1 MNTSPTAMT
10 LIPTN
15 TNTKNMKRIV
25 LLLTLPILFLSAKAQ
40 QLTSPNGQIKVDI
53 NVSGEQ
59 LSYTVYEGE
68 LSDRVVYVKDNKI
81 AISFDEMGKNEF
93 RIGKSHHEKEHITAP
108 NYRQAKFDVEYNKLV
123 VKSKNGVNVE
133 FRAYDTGVA
142 YRFFTTS
149 MKEKLWRVL
158 DEVAEFNFSADHMTY
173 LPYSTNEKNPMAMAF
188 QATYDEAPLS
198 QTRNKLA
205 FLPATIDCGKAKV
218 TIMESDVVEYPGMF
232 VQAEGS
238 KLRLH
243 AQFAKYPKTFDYSPR
258 RMQKYVTSQ
267 EDFIAQGK
275 GNRTFPWRILGI
287 AHEDKEMPMN
297 NLVYALAS
305 PSTLKNTS
313 WIKPG
318 HVAWDWWN
326 DWGITGVNFEVG
338 INNDTYKHYIDF
350 ASENHLEYIILDE
363 GWYDPKSGNML
374 QTIPEIN
381 LPKLVEYAKQKN
393 VRIILWCVF
402 NVLDDHLEEI
412 CQKYAQMGI
421 AGFKVDCL
429 DRNDQEGVA
438 MTYRIAEA
446 CARHHLM
453 LDYHGIYA
461 PNGIQRTWP
470 NVINF
475 EAVFGMEEVKWT
487 KHDEKDMP
495 RYDVTFPFIRGQAGY
510 VDFTPGGMRNA
521 TRQDYQPVYSNPM
534 TMGTRCHQ
542 MAHYIV
548 HESPLTMLADNPTIY
563 KHEPQCTQFIASLP
577 PVYQSFTVLDGKM
590 GEFIIVVRTDAE
602 GNYYVGGETNWE
614 ERDITFQFSD
624 ILPHDTSEYE
634 LRILTDGNNANR
646 VATDFLMQ
654 RGVVCWREYLPIH
667 MASGGGFAMQI
678 RKIKSK

>member
-1 MNTSPTAMT
+1 
-10 LIPTN
+10 
-15 TNTKNMKRIV
+15 MKRIIF
-25 LLLTLPILFLSAKAQ
+25 LLSLSFFVVSAKTQ
-40 QLTSPNGQIKVDI
+40 QLTSPDGQIKVDI
-53 NVSGEQ
+53 NASGEQ
-59 LSYTVYEGE
+59 LSYTIYEGE
-68 LSDRVVYVKDNKI
+68 PADRIVYVADNKI
-81 AISFDEMGKNEF
+81 ALFFDEMAQNEF
-93 RIGKSHHEKEHITAP
+93 HIGKARHEKEHITAP

-133 FRAYDTGVA
+133 FRAYNSGVA

-149 MKEKLWRVL
+149 MKEKSWRIL
-158 DEVAEFNFSADHMTY
+158 DEVAEFNFTTDHKAY

-198 QTRNKLA
+198 QARNQPA
-205 FLPATIDCGKAKV
+205 FLPATVDCGNAKV
-218 TIMESDVVEYPGMF
+218 TIMESDVMEYPGMF
-232 VQAEGS
+232 VQAH
-238 KLRLH
+238 KLGLR
-243 AQFAKYPKTFDYSPR
+243 AKFAPYPKAFDYHPR
-258 RMQKYVTSQ
+258 RMQKYVTGR

-275 GNRTFPWRILGI
+275 GNRTFPWRILAI

-305 PSTLKNTS
+305 PSQLKDTS
-313 WIKPG
+313 WIRTGK
-318 HVAWDWWN
+318 VAWDWWN
-326 DWGITGVNFEVG
+326 DWGISGVDFEVG
-338 INNDTYKHYIDF
+338 INNDTYKRYIDF
-350 ASENHLEYIILDE
+350 ASKNHLPYIILDE
-363 GWYDPKSGNML
+363 GWYEPKSGDML
-374 QTIPEIN
+374 KTIPDID
-381 LPKLVEYAKQKN
+381 LPMLISYAKERDVK
-393 VRIILWCVF
+393 IILWCVF

-421 AGFKVDCL
+421 AGFKVDFL
-429 DRNDQEGVA
+429 DRNDQEGVT

-446 CARHHLM
+446 CAKHHLV

-521 TRQDYQPVYSNPM
+521 TRQDYQPIYSNPV

-542 MAHYIV
+542 LAHYIV

-563 KHEPQCTQFIASLP
+563 EREIDCTRFIASLP
-577 PVYQSFTVLDGKM
+577 STYRSLSVLDGKM
-590 GEFIIVVRTDAE
+590 GEYIIVVRTDGE
-602 GNYYVGGETNWE
+602 GNYYVAGETSWD
-614 ERDITFQFSD
+614 ERDITIDFSD

-634 LRILTDGNNANR
+634 LRLFSDGSNANR

-654 RGVVCWREYLPIH
+654 RGVVCWRDYLPIH
-667 MASGGGFAMQI
+667 MASGGGFAM
-678 RKIKSK
+678 KILRFKNEK